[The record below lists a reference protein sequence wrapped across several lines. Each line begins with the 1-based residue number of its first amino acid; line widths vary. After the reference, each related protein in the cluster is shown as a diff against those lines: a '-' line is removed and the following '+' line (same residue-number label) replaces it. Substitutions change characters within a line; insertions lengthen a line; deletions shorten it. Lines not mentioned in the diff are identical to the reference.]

1 MEKNNYT
8 KETLPNIVLQE
19 SHGDNVS
26 ILPTG
31 ATLLANSASCNV
43 EFYSIGNRV
52 LSFQSHPDFNRGI
65 QQELVEP
72 EYFIEGAIS
81 EEFHKVAYD
90 LCGNTEYGLESRNLV
105 FGLINQFLYM

>member
-8 KETLPNIVLQE
+8 KENLPNIVLQE

-31 ATLLANSASCNV
+31 ATLLASSDSTNV

-52 LSFQSHPDFNRGI
+52 LCF
-65 QQELVEP
+65 
-72 EYFIEGAIS
+72 
-81 EEFHKVAYD
+81 
-90 LCGNTEYGLESRNLV
+90 
-105 FGLINQFLYM
+105 